1 MTARASKPN
10 FEEDEKM
17 KNICDVKPMPEKM
30 NVMKMTVEDFGRVP
44 YRTKDTDFSEFYS
57 LVILPTEEIH
67 DSGYKCMDFVA
78 IDKDGYP
85 ICRLSGC
92 SDVLHL
98 DGIGGYGEYKGKLNN
113 MVVPKGWS
121 IDCLPCGLIRV
132 FSRYML
138 KPDDMAV
145 SSYCVYS
152 NENWS
157 VERTKKR
164 EIETAGFIQEN

>member
-1 MTARASKPN
+1 MAD
-10 FEEDEKM
+10 EEKT
-17 KNICDVKPMPEKM
+17 MPEKM
-30 NVMKMTVEDFGRVP
+30 NVMNMTVEDFKKVP
-44 YRTKDTDFSEFYS
+44 FRTKDTDLSEFYS

-78 IDKDGYP
+78 IDKYGYP

-98 DGIGGYGEYKGKLNN
+98 DGIGGFGEYKGKLNK

-132 FSRYML
+132 FSKYML
-138 KPDDMAV
+138 KPVGMG
-145 SSYCVYS
+145 SSYCLYS

-157 VERTKKR
+157 VERMKKR
-164 EIETAGFIQEN
+164 EIETASFIQEN

>member
-1 MTARASKPN
+1 MYDEEKTIKPAPAT
-10 FEEDEKM
+10 
-17 KNICDVKPMPEKM
+17 VKTE
-30 NVMKMTVEDFGRVP
+30 NTHYLNMTVEDFKKVP
-44 YRTKDTDFSEFYS
+44 FRTIDTDFSEFYS

-78 IDKDGYP
+78 IDKSGYP

-92 SDVLHL
+92 SDILHL
-98 DGIGGYGEYKGKLNN
+98 DGIGGFGEYKEN
-113 MVVPKGWS
+113 MNFHSILPKGWS

-132 FSRYML
+132 FSKYML

-157 VERTKKR
+157 VERMKKR